1 MTKNGQSA
9 KLRPADRPPHILMVW
24 EFSFFG
30 LWSPSGSLANATA
43 SDGSA
48 TRFTRHPVLVRSTSL
63 CQIGPTCSPSETR
76 IIAHKLF
83 KPAPEGASSTHR
95 RTWCRG
101 SGTQKEGKGVVER
114 AVMRFSTRRQDLAIR
129 QTDPGHLAKFGCVT
143 CSIAH
148 RF

>member
-48 TRFTRHPVLVRSTSL
+48 TLVHPTPSLGEINLAMPDRSDLFTFRN
-63 CQIGPTCSPSETR
+63 ED
-76 IIAHKLF
+76 
-83 KPAPEGASSTHR
+83 HR
-95 RTWCRG
+95 
-101 SGTQKEGKGVVER
+101 
-114 AVMRFSTRRQDLAIR
+114 
-129 QTDPGHLAKFGCVT
+129 P
-143 CSIAH
+143 
-148 RF
+148 